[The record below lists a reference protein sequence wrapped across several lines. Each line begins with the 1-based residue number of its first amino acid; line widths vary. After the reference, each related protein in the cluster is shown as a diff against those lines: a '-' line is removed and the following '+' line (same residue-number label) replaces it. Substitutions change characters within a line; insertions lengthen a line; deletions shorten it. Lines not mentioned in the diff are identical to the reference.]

1 MISNL
6 LLTGSNQHNKGQPEC
21 DLCPAGYYCPIKTSI
36 LEKCPPRHYCPAG
49 TTVPLTCPNGT
60 FTHDNMT
67 GLANASQCLP
77 CITGFYC
84 RIGQVVAPCDGGY
97 YCKAGSPDPNP
108 SGYRFPIEAAPCAE
122 GYYCPNGT
130 LLPIPCPA
138 NTMKNYTG
146 GYGRLSDCTP
156 CLAGR
161 YCLNGKIDN
170 DNDDYDDDDFI
181 HFFID
186 VTYNILNAIEVQFGI
201 HPAEENGRYITFK
214 KCRRLS

>member
-1 MISNL
+1 MT
-6 LLTGSNQHNKGQPEC
+6 LTGSNQHNEGQSEC
-21 DLCPAGYYCPIKTSI
+21 DLCPAGYYCPIKTSA

-84 RIGQVVAPCDGGY
+84 RLGQVVAPCDGGY
-97 YCKAGSPDPNP
+97 YCKSGSPDPNP
-108 SGYRFPIEAAPCAE
+108 SGYWFPVEAAPCAK

-130 LLPIPCPA
+130 LLPIPCPE

-146 GYGRLSDCTP
+146 GYGIPSDCTP

-161 YCLNGKIDN
+161 FCLNGK
-170 DNDDYDDDDFI
+170 DDDD
-181 HFFID
+181 D
-186 VTYNILNAIEVQFGI
+186 L
-201 HPAEENGRYITFK
+201 R
-214 KCRRLS
+214 